1 MNHLGLYHL
10 WHRSSCPSSSQA
22 SIVSGV
28 VHLRHTASEALYNPD
43 VSNVDLGPY
52 SHWSLNFRRNS
63 RFQRMQEEEN
73 DEEEKETKTSTTK
86 KKKNKNKS
94 KKKPQ
99 QTDPPTIPIVKFF
112 PSGDFPEGEIQQY
125 KDEFDYLCCFVFV
138 VLDDKVPIQYSHP
151 EQGLSNIPYTL

>member
-28 VHLRHTASEALYNPD
+28 VHLRRNHLRYTASEALYNPD

-63 RFQRMQEEEN
+63 RFQRMQ
-73 DEEEKETKTSTTK
+73 KRRTTK
-86 KKKNKNKS
+86 KKKETKLRLQLQRRRKTRIKAS

-125 KDEFDYLCCFVFV
+125 KDE
-138 VLDDKVPIQYSHP
+138 
-151 EQGLSNIPYTL
+151 

>member
-1 MNHLGLYHL
+1 MNHLSHHHL
-10 WHRSSCPSSSQA
+10 RHRSSRPSSSQA

-28 VHLRHTASEALYNPD
+28 VHLRCNNLRHLSSLESELSKKLEITENAK
-43 VSNVDLGPY
+43 
-52 SHWSLNFRRNS
+52 
-63 RFQRMQEEEN
+63 EEN
-73 DEEEKETKTSTTK
+73 DEEEEGSKAETSTTN

-125 KDEFDYLCCFVFV
+125 KDE
-138 VLDDKVPIQYSHP
+138 
-151 EQGLSNIPYTL
+151 